1 MRLTPIE
8 IRKATFKTKFKGY
21 DPEEVL
27 TYLEMV
33 SNEFEKLL
41 QENERLKE
49 KLMVMEKKLA
59 EYESLEENLRKALL
73 LAQQTND
80 QIIANAQ
87 EKAQNIIKEAQVKGE
102 KMIAEI
108 ALKRSKLEDE
118 INKLEKRKYEIFQK
132 LRGELE
138 YYLRLLSREVKEFE
152 GS

>member
-8 IRKATFKTKFKGY
+8 IRKATFKTRFKGY

-49 KLMVMEKKLA
+49 KLVVMEKKLA
-59 EYESLEENLRKALL
+59 EYESLEESLRKALL

-87 EKAQNIIKEAQVKGE
+87 EKAQNIIKEAQVKSE

>member
-8 IRKATFKTKFKGY
+8 VRKATFKTKFKGY